1 MARQKT
7 ENPTSCYVN
16 NEELRNLIRE
26 YNNNNIYDDLEWCA
40 NYIKK
45 LNRQLELGKID
56 EEKHKLAI
64 SFINRK
70 RETRD
75 RLMKRYRTMSDSEK
89 IQFEDNL
96 TFVRDTLFKHFT
108 KIINGRINSLRIRK
122 TISDPSEVEDMVS
135 NALIALFSYIN
146 RYDADRST
154 SAFAYVT
161 QIAHNSVI
169 QDLNSYNARK
179 QKFVSGL
186 DFFDNINTIDDYRE
200 GSNFDKWIDE

>member
-16 NEELRNLIRE
+16 NDELRNLIRE
-26 YNNNNIYDDLEWCA
+26 YNDNNIHDDLAWCTD
-40 NYIKK
+40 YLKK
-45 LNRQLELGKID
+45 FTRQLELGKID
-56 EEKHKLAI
+56 QEKYDTTVAFIAKKRKKHDEVLA
-64 SFINRK
+64 
-70 RETRD
+70 
-75 RLMKRYRTMSDSEK
+75 RYKEMSDSEK

-122 TISDPSEVEDMVS
+122 TIGDPSEIEDMVS

-154 SAFAYVT
+154 SAFSYVT
-161 QIAHNSVI
+161 QCAHNSVI

-200 GSNFDKWIDE
+200 GSNFDKWVED